1 MVSTGGRQ
9 EEPGGGNQESTLGAF
24 FAGLGVENMKVIG
37 MIGGMSWESTAEY
50 YRIINETVKKR
61 LGGHH
66 SAKILLYSVN
76 FSEIESLQR
85 KGEWLESTEIMCDAA
100 RRIERG
106 GADCLLICTNTM
118 HKMAPEVQSAVTI
131 PLLHIVDATA
141 VEIKKKGIK
150 RIGLLGTKY
159 TMVEDFY
166 KGRLADNYALE
177 VVIPQEDDCNVV
189 NQVIY
194 HELCMGKIQEESRN
208 QFQRIINNLEAAGA
222 EGVILGCTEISLL
235 IKPGDSPL
243 PLFDTTSIHAGA
255 AVEFALGHGGL
266 EDSA

>member
-1 MVSTGGRQ
+1 
-9 EEPGGGNQESTLGAF
+9 
-24 FAGLGVENMKVIG
+24 MKVIG

-50 YRIINETVKKR
+50 YRIINETVKER

-66 SAKILLYSVN
+66 SAKVLLYSVN
-76 FSEIESLQR
+76 FGEIELLQR
-85 KGEWLESTEIMCDAA
+85 KGEWQESTEIMCDAA
-100 RRIERG
+100 RRVERG

-118 HKMAPEVQSAVTI
+118 HKTAPEVQSAVTI
-131 PLLHIVDATA
+131 PLLHIADVTA
-141 VEIKKKGIK
+141 AEIKKKGIE

-194 HELCMGKIQEESRN
+194 HELCMGKIQEESKN
-208 QFQRIINNLEAAGA
+208 QFQRIINNLQAAGA

-243 PLFDTTSIHAGA
+243 PLFDTTGIHAQA
-255 AVEFALGHGGL
+255 AVDFALEG
-266 EDSA
+266 